1 MLDQESVYN
10 TKSDGKKR
18 KTLAVTQPSAFAVTA
33 IGLYINTLF

>member
-18 KTLAVTQPSAFAVTA
+18 KTLAVT
-33 IGLYINTLF
+33 